1 MDRFSNFM
9 NGNYS
14 HGDQAADNNG
24 GNPLNFNDI
33 SGFRNQICL
42 PVRNTSPSMDGM
54 PSLPTGEHMFG
65 VYQNNANN
73 NSNLFGNFANDSQM
87 ASQIMNNGQMLS
99 QLNGSNQMTSQSED
113 ALPSFENSNFN
124 SSDDSVAN
132 AASSFDKSKSV
143 PPSKSGIKFYS
154 RNDVLCGRGGGT
166 NVHPGNRRFRDL
178 INANRRA
185 YLKAR
190 KNDKPAISRS
200 IVRTIREMNGRFLKK
215 DEKLG
220 LWFEIGDD
228 GAREKTSQALRQRAP
243 EMRKILFDDEQ
254 RMRTEQLARQ
264 QQQAALLQRS
274 FINNQSMNNNNFSM
288 NSQMMG
294 VGNNMD
300 DTNSNNVSIHEQY
313 AMLQQ
318 KNYFAR
324 EKDVFLKKL
333 AMAGFNPSTFQS
345 QQNKIECMTTQT
357 LLNQGLKPITPRGA

>member
-1 MDRFSNFM
+1 MDLFSNLM
-9 NGNYS
+9 NCNYGNGEHVTEDS
-14 HGDQAADNNG
+14 GVNM
-24 GNPLNFNDI
+24 NFNNI
-33 SGFRNQICL
+33 SGFSDQICL
-42 PVRNTSPSMDGM
+42 PVRNSNPCLDAMT
-54 PSLPTGEHMFG
+54 SLPTDEHMFG
-65 VYQNNANN
+65 TYQNNTNN
-73 NSNLFGNFANDSQM
+73 SSNLFGTFVNDSQLM
-87 ASQIMNNGQMLS
+87 PQIRNNGQMLS
-99 QLNGSNQMTSQSED
+99 QLSAVNQMTSPHNED
-113 ALPSFENSNFN
+113 ALSSGEDNNFHI
-124 SSDDSVAN
+124 SDDCAVN
-132 AASSFDKSKSV
+132 AASSFDKSKAV
-143 PPSKSGIKFYS
+143 APSKSGIKFYS

-243 EMRKILFDDEQ
+243 EMRKILFEDEH

-274 FINNQSMNNNNFSM
+274 FINNQTMNNGNFSM
-288 NSQMMG
+288 NSQIMG

-333 AMAGFNPSTFQS
+333 AMAGFNPSSFQS
-345 QQNKIECMTTQT
+345 QQSKIDSMTTQT